1 MHENSRMPVAG
12 VAKKYASKSCA
23 SHTQRSSDLEPL
35 LILTAAYAHQL
46 ERRRKQKLLLLLL
59 LLEEEEQ
66 EAEED

>member
-12 VAKKYASKSCA
+12 VAKKYASKPRA

-35 LILTAAYAHQL
+35 MMLTAAYAHQL

-59 LLEEEEQ
+59 LLEEQEIEE
-66 EAEED
+66 E